1 MKRTT
6 IPVAPDVRVTVK
18 CNSELSVEGNESPVL
33 VVIVD
38 QGDCLRMKEDE
49 GVYRIVSDSDC
60 RILLPNSAILTVE
73 KTGDDCRICEI
84 KGRVVVGKIGADL
97 RLDNVGGASIESVGA
112 DCSIHGSTGAIEV
125 ARIGDTLSAVE
136 IQSILAASVGEDVF
150 ISQAHG
156 KIEVAAGDDVN
167 IDCSEAE
174 VPEIKARAGSN
185 IKLILPKSANCQ
197 LKLTSS
203 GEDIVLHAG
212 GQDAEI
218 EEQELSMPIGE
229 GGPVVALTAG
239 DGIEVT
245 DQKARDWED
254 GDGWDGNHWKD
265 FGFEISKKVKDGLRG
280 VEGSVEQALRQAG
293 VAASQ
298 AGREVDR
305 ALRDLDD
312 FGFKAGKS
320 RKVVGFSMGEE
331 SKPVTP
337 EKKGPSDEERM
348 LVLKMLQ
355 EKKITVEEAEKLLNA
370 LDS

>member
-6 IPVAPDVRVTVK
+6 IPVSSDVRVTVK
-18 CNSELSVEGNESPVL
+18 CNSELSVEGNDSSML

-38 QGDCLRMKEDE
+38 QGDCLRMKEDG

-73 KTGDDCRICEI
+73 KSSDDCHICDI
-84 KGRVVVGKIGADL
+84 KNRVVVGKAGSDL
-97 RLDNVGGASIESVGA
+97 RLINVGGASIESVGA
-112 DCSIHGSTGAIEV
+112 DCSIHGSSGPVEI
-125 ARIGDTLSAVE
+125 ARVGDRLSADE
-136 IQSILAASVGEDVF
+136 IQSVLATSVGGDVY

-156 KIEVAAGDDVN
+156 KIDVTAGDEVN
-167 IDCSEAE
+167 IEISEPD

-197 LKLTSS
+197 LNLNSS

-218 EEQELSMPIGE
+218 EDQQLSMPLGN
-229 GGPVVALTAG
+229 GGAQVTLVAG

-245 DQKARDWED
+245 DQQSRDWNDDDE
-254 GDGWDGNHWKD
+254 WDSNHWQD

-293 VAASQ
+293 MAASQ
-298 AGREVDR
+298 AGRQVDR

-312 FGFKAGKS
+312 IGFKTGKS
-320 RKVVGFSMGEE
+320 RKVVGFSMGEQ
-331 SKPVTP
+331 SGPVTS

-355 EKKITVEEAEKLLNA
+355 DKKITVEEAEKLLNA
-370 LDS
+370 LE